1 VSLWPLT
8 IRSVSRNSP
17 ERKEVYKFLL
27 QNQLRAC
34 ARHPESA
41 RNDTVSNKNKSQNK
55 LKKIR
60 LRSDRTYFFKP
71 SLVLSDYLDAFGRHH
86 LLGGR

>member
-1 VSLWPLT
+1 MG
-8 IRSVSRNSP
+8 
-17 ERKEVYKFLL
+17 
-27 QNQLRAC
+27 
-34 ARHPESA
+34 
-41 RNDTVSNKNKSQNK
+41 VSNKNKSQNK